1 MGILWHN
8 HCMLVTALTIGTKL
22 PVWKAQQSSP
32 SLWIRATVIRKYFII
47 ASSLRSF
54 GSSNAT
60 CTIRWYFVTRA
71 RTYGWT
77 CTIRWYFVTR
87 ARTYCWSFPFNNDLK
102 IIFKIWSRCAIIKF
116 SFRIESLL
124 IALLPL
130 WKKWNPWS
138 GWKLLWSLSNRWS
151 EHRSHYICSSPSK
164 VSKETG
170 YT

>member
-1 MGILWHN
+1 MNQFIYRILENSLRILRHN
-8 HCMLVTALTIGTKL
+8 HCMLMTALTIGTKL

-47 ASSLRSF
+47 ACSLRSF

-60 CTIRWYFVTRA
+60 CTIRWYFITGA
-71 RTYGWT
+71 RTYCWT

-102 IIFKIWSRCAIIKF
+102 NNFKYMIALCNYQIIDF
-116 SFRIESLL
+116 SFRIEPLL

-130 WKKWNPWS
+130 WKKWNPW
-138 GWKLLWSLSNRWS
+138 
-151 EHRSHYICSSPSK
+151 
-164 VSKETG
+164 TG
-170 YT
+170 

>member
-1 MGILWHN
+1 MRTSIYGLGRFGCLVCLLLKNKNKNESIFPSYIGQENLLHILRHYR
-8 HCMLVTALTIGTKL
+8 CMLMTALTIGTKL

-32 SLWIRATVIRKYFII
+32 SLWIRATIIRKYFII

-87 ARTYCWSFPFNNDLK
+87 DRTYCWSFPFNNDLK
-102 IIFKIWSRCAIIKF
+102 IIFKI
-116 SFRIESLL
+116 
-124 IALLPL
+124 
-130 WKKWNPWS
+130 
-138 GWKLLWSLSNRWS
+138 
-151 EHRSHYICSSPSK
+151 
-164 VSKETG
+164 
-170 YT
+170 